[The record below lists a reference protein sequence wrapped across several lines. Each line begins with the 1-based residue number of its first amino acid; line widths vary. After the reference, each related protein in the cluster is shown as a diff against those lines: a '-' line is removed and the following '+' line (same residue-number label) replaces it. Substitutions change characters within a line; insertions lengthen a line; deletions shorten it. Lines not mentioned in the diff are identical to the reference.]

1 MGSKRLDR
9 IEKSI
14 EQRERASKEAHAR
27 HNRDMRLLDA
37 MMRRFIAFTRKD
49 DREQR
54 ERTRVTNNLQT
65 QLRRSQKRSSRK
77 RPG

>member
-1 MGSKRLDR
+1 MGSNRLDR
-9 IEKSI
+9 IDKSI

-27 HNRDMRLLDA
+27 HNREMRLLDA

-54 ERTRVTNNLQT
+54 ERTRVINKLLT
-65 QLRRSQKRSSRK
+65 QLQRTQKRSSRK